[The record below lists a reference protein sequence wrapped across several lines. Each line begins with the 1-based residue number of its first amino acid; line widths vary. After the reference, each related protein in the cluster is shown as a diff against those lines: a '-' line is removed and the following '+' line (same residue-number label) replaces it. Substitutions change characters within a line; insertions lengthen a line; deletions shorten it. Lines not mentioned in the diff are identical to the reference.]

1 MSGKAIK
8 ILKVVTPLLLSAALI
23 YWLFR
28 KVDFDKVKGIITL
41 DADFGWLFAVMAIV
55 TLSHV
60 VRGIRWGYQLRAAGV
75 GNVPRMA
82 LCCSIFGAYALNLL
96 VPYMG
101 EAWRI
106 VYMAKRQDVPISTVL
121 GTDIGDRLSDAVVVL
136 LLLLLALATG
146 HEYIYAFLA
155 RYEVGIK
162 ILDTVRDPWIWTGI
176 AGVVAAA
183 GLTMYMLRGKPF
195 VRHAIDSMKRVW
207 KGFAVLFTMR
217 GRWQYLFLTLGIW
230 TCYFLET
237 YVGFLVFP
245 FTRHLMETPGMAWGL
260 LPGLI
265 TFVFSSMSMLIPSS
279 GGLGPWNL
287 AVMFGLSLFGISD
300 TDGTAYSILIWST
313 ESLTLVLLG
322 IFTVCYV
329 SFSRRHH
336 TPCRR

>member
-106 VYMAKRQDVPISTVL
+106 VYMAKRQDVPVSTVL

-155 RYEVGIK
+155 RYEAGIK

-245 FTRHLMETPGMAWGL
+245 FTRHLMEIPGMAWGL

>member
-155 RYEVGIK
+155 RYEAGIK

>member
-136 LLLLLALATG
+136 LLLLQALATG

-237 YVGFLVFP
+237 YVGFLIFP